1 MNELPQYLR
10 NRDKLARWLTH
21 EGLLDLALR
30 YGLPYKEASP
40 SPGHVKSPAELM
52 DWLLAKYPPTPPDPE
67 PDVIIEDN
75 SNPDQHARPRASRK
89 GAD

>member
-1 MNELPQYLR
+1 MPEFPEYLR

-40 SPGHVKSPAELM
+40 SPGHVKSPAELI
-52 DWLLAKYPPTPPDPE
+52 DWLLATYPPT
-67 PDVIIEDN
+67 PDVIIEED
-75 SNPDQHARPRASRK
+75 SDSDQHARPRASRK